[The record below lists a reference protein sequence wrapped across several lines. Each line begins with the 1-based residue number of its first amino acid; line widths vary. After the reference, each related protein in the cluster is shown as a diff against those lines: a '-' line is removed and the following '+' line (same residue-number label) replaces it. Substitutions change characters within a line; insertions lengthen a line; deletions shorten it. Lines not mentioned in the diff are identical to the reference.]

1 MNWIKISETDAIDNE
16 ESLAIDWQGKKLALH
31 KLDDE
36 FYLTDNVCTHQ
47 YALLS
52 DGYLEDGCVECP
64 LHQAKFCLHTGKAM
78 NAPAT
83 VDIKVYPLRIEGND
97 ILADLSQA

>member
-1 MNWIKISETDAIDNE
+1 MNWIKIAEVGQVDDDS
-16 ESLAIDWQGKKLALH
+16 SLALEIQDKKLALH
-31 KLDDE
+31 HTDGE
-36 FYLTDNVCTHQ
+36 YFVSDNVCTHQ

-64 LHQAKFCLHTGKAM
+64 LHQAQFDLRTGKAM

-83 VDIKVYPLRIEGND
+83 IDIAVYPVKVEGND
-97 ILADLSQA
+97 ILVSL

>member
-1 MNWIKISETDAIDNE
+1 MNWIKISEIDAIDNE
-16 ESLAIDWQGKKLALH
+16 ESQAIEAHGKKLALH
-31 KLDDE
+31 KLDGE
-36 FYLTDNVCTHQ
+36 FFLTDNVCTHQ

-64 LHQAKFCLHTGKAM
+64 LHQAKFCLRTGKAM

-83 VDIKVYPLRIEGND
+83 VDIKVYPLRIEGSD
-97 ILADLSQA
+97 ILADLGQA

>member
-1 MNWIKISETDAIDNE
+1 
-16 ESLAIDWQGKKLALH
+16 
-31 KLDDE
+31 
-36 FYLTDNVCTHQ
+36 
-47 YALLS
+47 
-52 DGYLEDGCVECP
+52 VECP
-64 LHQAKFCLHTGKAM
+64 LHQAKFCLRTGKAM